1 MKIGKDK
8 VSCKKVAAMRK
19 SKLIRKM
26 SSVKSSKKPAF
37 KEDVKSAVRKA
48 KDFITSKVK
57 NKPGRKNKTE
67 IAQEDEALYG
77 IEEEDKKKGKSKQQ
91 VEAQI
96 QFFYT
101 NDKYFTQ
108 FDDKEIIASVQ
119 QKYPEFMKVGTSD
132 TDLKHIIIDIIED
145 KKFVDAL
152 LELFNI
158 NIQEFFKFIFRCD
171 TSIFKGQFL
180 NKIQKTL
187 EANGYD
193 I

>member
-1 MKIGKDK
+1 MKTGKDK
-8 VSCKKVAAMRK
+8 VACKKVAAMRK
-19 SKLIRKM
+19 SKRITKM

-37 KEDVKSAVRKA
+37 KEDVKSVVRKA

-57 NKPGRKNKTE
+57 NKPGRKSKAE
-67 IAQEDEALYG
+67 IAAENEALQKT
-77 IEEEDKKKGKSKQQ
+77 EEEDKKKGKSKQQ
-91 VEAQI
+91 AEAQI

-108 FDDKEIIASVQ
+108 FDDKEIIASIQ
-119 QKYPEFMKVGTSD
+119 RKYPEFMKVGVSD
-132 TDLKHIIIDIIED
+132 TDLKRIIIDIIED
-145 KKFVDAL
+145 KKFVNAL
-152 LELFNI
+152 LEFFNI

-171 TSIFKGQFL
+171 TSIFKGPFL

-187 EANGYD
+187 KANGYD